1 MYWEEF
7 DDLEWETIFSRDEDP
22 YETGDGHEE

>member
-22 YETGDGHEE
+22 YETGTGHEE